1 MLEIPEAAVVAS
13 QLDLRLKGRKIR
25 RIKAASSPHKFA
37 WFTAD
42 PKHYEDELLWKE
54 VNSVRPVGGMVEI
67 DFDGA
72 GLVFSDGANL
82 KLFEQGEQLPLKH
95 QLLLEFDDASVLTAS
110 VLMYAGISLFT
121 DNTYDNVYY
130 LNSRLKPSPLSDAF
144 DRSYFEGLFK
154 KCSGNLSLKA
164 FLATEQRIPGLGNGT
179 LQDILF
185 EAGMHPRKKVET
197 LDDNDKDTLF
207 KALKGTLASMYKHGG
222 RDVESDAFG
231 KAGGYKTKAG
241 KNTAG
246 QHCMRCGNGII
257 TKESYMGG
265 SIYYCNSCQSR

>member
-1 MLEIPEAAVVAS
+1 MLEIPEAAVIAS
-13 QLDLRLKGRKIR
+13 QLDIRLRGKKIR
-25 RIKAASSPHKFA
+25 RIIAASSPHKFA
-37 WFTAD
+37 WFTSD
-42 PKHYEDELLWKE
+42 PKHYEEELLWKE
-54 VNSVRPVGGMVEI
+54 VNSVKPVCGMIEI

-82 KLFEQGEQLPLKH
+82 KLFEQGEKLPNKH

-110 VLMYAGISLFT
+110 VLMYGGISLFT

-144 DRSYFEGLFK
+144 DRPYFEGLFK
-154 KCSGNLSLKA
+154 KVSGSLNLKA

-185 EAGMHPRKKVET
+185 EAGMHPKKKVET
-197 LDDNDKDTLF
+197 LTENDKDVLY
-207 KALKGTLASMYKHGG
+207 KALKGTLAMMYKQGG
-222 RDVESDAFG
+222 RDVETDAFG
-231 KAGGYKTKAG
+231 KAGRYVTKVG
-241 KNTAG
+241 KNTVG
-246 QHCMRCGNGII
+246 HNCLRCGNGMI

-265 SIYYCNSCQSR
+265 SIYYCDSCQSR